1 MKCIRF
7 KSCCYVLCT
16 LVFGFSLLVLV
27 AVTLSIVVHCHSYS
41 HAPLHGITIYY
52 YHLLLLFGAWRMTSS
67 CSYPTYTICCFVSPN
82 IYCYDLL
89 CSTNTRFVCFF
100 HLSSSIFIPTLTL
113 TIPYGKSIRCKK
125 QWPWHHHWHN
135 VLFPCTYE
143 LFFHPSTRTRV
154 LILHRDYSTE
164 YSYPVHYIAL
174 DACKKV
180 SGVLVTILTVVSIPI
195 NTLHPEL
202 TFATRN
208 LCCCVLAFFLSLLQV
223 CQDININNVH
233 AGDTYWGRQV
243 LTITPT

>member
-1 MKCIRF
+1 MHMSTWEEMKCIRF

-27 AVTLSIVVHCHSYS
+27 AVTLSIVVHFHSYS
-41 HAPLHGITIYY
+41 HAPLHCITIYY

-67 CSYPTYTICCFVSPN
+67 RSYPTYTICCFVSPN

-143 LFFHPSTRTRV
+143 LFFHPSTRTLVSLCYTENRDYRV
-154 LILHRDYSTE
+154 LISCSLHC
-164 YSYPVHYIAL
+164 PWFVQKPFAFP
-174 DACKKV
+174 
-180 SGVLVTILTVVSIPI
+180 SIHCI
-195 NTLHPEL
+195 QL
-202 TFATRN
+202 TFAARN
-208 LCCCVLAFFLSLLQV
+208 LCCCIGILSLTAASLSRYQYQQ
-223 CQDININNVH
+223 CPC
-233 AGDTYWGRQV
+233 WGHV
-243 LTITPT
+243 LGKTSTHTHPHN

>member
-1 MKCIRF
+1 MYPRIWLQFACV
-7 KSCCYVLCT
+7 SCCYPLYRCALPFIFPCST
-16 LVFGFSLLVLV
+16 SLHHNILLPF
-27 AVTLSIVVHCHSYS
+27 AFIVWSMKDDIIMFVSHVHD
-41 HAPLHGITIYY
+41 
-52 YHLLLLFGAWRMTSS
+52 LLFRITQYILLWSS
-67 CSYPTYTICCFVSPN
+67 LFHEHKIC
-82 IYCYDLL
+82 
-89 CSTNTRFVCFF
+89 VCFF